1 MIIGNAMNTNRTF
14 PLSTKVL
21 RYSDVCVC
29 HPRSKVGCLAS
40 KTHFSLRTG
49 VSVINLDL

>member
-21 RYSDVCVC
+21 RYSDICVC
-29 HPRSKVGCLAS
+29 HPRSKVGGPPAQN
-40 KTHFSLRTG
+40 SLFIMRTG
-49 VSVINLDL
+49 TSVINL